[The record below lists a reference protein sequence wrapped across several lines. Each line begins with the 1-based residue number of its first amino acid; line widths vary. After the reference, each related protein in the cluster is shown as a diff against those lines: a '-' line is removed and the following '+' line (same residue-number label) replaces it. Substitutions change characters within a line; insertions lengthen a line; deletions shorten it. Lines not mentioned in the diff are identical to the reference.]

1 MHTHAVRMNDPRT
14 SGLGGSDTDINS
26 AIEILVFDA
35 EKADFIALLQ
45 GMGLGPGKVYV
56 SKSLISML
64 IERRPSHQA
73 KGNIACGAT
82 DWTCIDDN
90 QGNGYR

>member
-1 MHTHAVRMNDPRT
+1 MNDPRT
-14 SGLGGSDTDINS
+14 TGFAGFNTNIDINS
-26 AIEILVFDA
+26 AMKILVVDI
-35 EKADFIALLQ
+35 ERADFIIALLQ

-56 SKSLISML
+56 GKSLISML
-64 IERRPSHQA
+64 IERRPSHQG